1 MNPRSSLL
9 TKAMRFAQQHVRHV
23 DPVRPRAAQGL
34 VADVYRQVERDFGML
49 APPISLHSPS
59 PPVLA
64 AAWLVL
70 RETLL
75 AGGQASRAAKEAVA
89 TAVSEANDCPYCV
102 EVHSAT
108 QDRVGRDAAPA
119 WLDGSAPVPTPVSE
133 YVGVAVTFE
142 YLNRMAHVFLPPSPF
157 PPQAPTAA
165 RRQGRKV
172 LGRIAAPRGAPAT
185 PGAAL
190 PLLPDAPLPD
200 APLPDDLN
208 WSDGV
213 ISTALA
219 RATAAFDAAGSRSVD
234 PTVRE
239 LVVRRVGLNGTFSTA
254 DALNVPFSP
263 PPTAL
268 RPGLSRAWVDD
279 AVAGLPPEQ
288 RPAGRLALLVA
299 VAPYQVT
306 DADVAAVM
314 AAVGGD
320 QCALVELTAWAAWTA
335 ARQAGRRYV
344 GEGVSP

>member
-1 MNPRSSLL
+1 MSLV
-9 TKAMRFAQQHVRHV
+9 TKAMRFAQLHVRHV
-23 DPVRPRAAQGL
+23 EPVRPRAARGL

-75 AGGQASRAAKEAVA
+75 AGGVASRAAKEAVA

-157 PPQAPTAA
+157 PPQTPTAA

-172 LGRIAAPRGAPAT
+172 LGRIAAPRGAAAV

-200 APLPDDLN
+200 DLS
-208 WSDGV
+208 WADGV
-213 ISTALA
+213 VSTALA
-219 RATAAFDAAGSRSVD
+219 RATAAFDAAGSRSVA
-234 PTVRE
+234 PAVQE
-239 LVVRRVGLNGTFSTA
+239 LVRQRVAANVTFPQS
-254 DALNVPFSP
+254 DGVNVTFPQSG
-263 PPTAL
+263 
-268 RPGLSRAWVDD
+268 PGLSRAWVDD
-279 AVAGLPPEQ
+279 AVAGLQPEQ

-299 VAPYQVT
+299 EAPFQVT
-306 DADVAAVM
+306 DADV

-344 GEGVSP
+344 SEGAAQ

>member
-1 MNPRSSLL
+1 MSLL

-190 PLLPDAPLPD
+190 SLLPE
-200 APLPDDLN
+200 APLPDDLS
-208 WSDGV
+208 WADGV
-213 ISTALA
+213 VATALA

-239 LVVRRVGLNGTFSTA
+239 LVARRVGLNVAFSTSY
-254 DALNVPFSP
+254 ALNATFSP
-263 PPTAL
+263 PSP
-268 RPGLSRAWVDD
+268 PGLSRAWVED
-279 AVAGLPPEQ
+279 AVAGLSPEQ

-306 DADVAAVM
+306 DADVAAVV

-320 QCALVELTAWAAWTA
+320 QRALVELTAWAAWTA
-335 ARQAGRRYV
+335 ARHAGRRYV
-344 GEGVSP
+344 SEGVSQ